1 MIWLQDGGIYSSPKS
16 NRVGVLLC
24 LNIALF
30 AGRKENL
37 LGYKVLLKHPE
48 VFLFRI
54 RQITCQ
60 EQAVFDLTFGTS
72 KILSLFV
79 LNVLIF

>member
-30 AGRKENL
+30 AGRKEKL
-37 LGYKVLLKHPE
+37 LGYKVPLKHPE
-48 VFLFRI
+48 VVLLRI
-54 RQITCQ
+54 KQIICQ
-60 EQAVFDLTFGTS
+60 E
-72 KILSLFV
+72 
-79 LNVLIF
+79 